1 MPGFINGNM
10 MDEKQFNGKSQ
21 GEKAIADIL
30 TKYNIDFEYEY
41 PLLIREKKENDTEK
55 LRIWYPDF
63 WLPKYSIIIEYFG
76 MMDNPHYKKGKEDKV
91 KAYKELDIDCIPV
104 YPKTIQGDLKSYL
117 LISIKKL
124 INEKVR
130 HFENRNK
137 CEDKHG

>member
-1 MPGFINGNM
+1 MV
-10 MDEKQFNGKSQ
+10 KYKSK
-21 GEKAIADIL
+21 GEKAVADIL

-41 PLLIREKKENDTEK
+41 PILIKQNYDGDDEK

-76 MMDNPHYKKGKEDKV
+76 MEGDVNYDKGKREKLDTFKR
-91 KAYKELDIDCIPV
+91 LDIDCISVKPS
-104 YPKTIQGDLKSYL
+104 TIKKDLKSYL

-130 HFENRNK
+130 HFESRNK
-137 CEDKHG
+137 N

>member
-1 MPGFINGNM
+1 MKSNGEN
-10 MDEKQFNGKSQ
+10 
-21 GEKAIADIL
+21 AIAEVL
-30 TKYNIDFEYEY
+30 TKYNVDFVYEY
-41 PLLIREKKENDTEK
+41 PLLIKETKENDGEK

-76 MMDNPHYKKGKEDKV
+76 MMDNESYLKGKEAKM
-91 KAYKELDIDCIPV
+91 KAYKKLDIDCIPV

-130 HFENRNK
+130 HFEGRNK
-137 CEDKHG
+137 K